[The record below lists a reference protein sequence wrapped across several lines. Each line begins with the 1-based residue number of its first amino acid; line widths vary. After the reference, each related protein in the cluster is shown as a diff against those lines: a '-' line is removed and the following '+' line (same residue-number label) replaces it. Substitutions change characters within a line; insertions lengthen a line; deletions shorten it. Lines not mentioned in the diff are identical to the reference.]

1 MPTLEH
7 ANQLTDQPSPLVPP
21 TRPFRPPLP
30 ELAGA
35 VSRDFSVR
43 TAQGEL
49 ADFDKACQQEMATLA
64 QDWVPVGQVKTV
76 PKRLVKN
83 LRYFYRD
90 YVIFAWN
97 SQPDVTSEVKLLV
110 RSIRQAIDRVKA
122 TREPIASTTNFNRQL
137 HQKAVTFL
145 KRLAHDK
152 TFDASAIG
160 ANKYRHY
167 VVESKL
173 KARLQR
179 PICDEQAHDLSGTW
193 QVKRVRSQQE
203 LLDIGKALVLCVG
216 RKNEQTQ
223 HYFRSLVTKDSE
235 FWQLLCDGHPKGLFE
250 VHCNHQ
256 YRECPDLKLYRCV
269 GEFDGYSHRLLKLPY
284 EIATDLVQTLKI
296 HPLSAL
302 PLFKSGAFP
311 SFILGVKDRDQP
323 DFSIVVGNFVYRG
336 WITGYELIMSRVRSS
351 ASGVLDTGGS
361 TAWGYF
367 FMSANDVTLGKG
379 RASGAHVSDLSPS
392 QIFETSQ
399 QTIRQH
405 PLSEINAEEALA
417 VLVARILNGLC

>member
-7 ANQLTDQPSPLVPP
+7 ANQLTEQPNPRVPP

-35 VSRDFSVR
+35 VSRDYSVR
-43 TAQGEL
+43 TSQGEF
-49 ADFDKACQQEMATLA
+49 ADFNRICQQEIEKLA

-76 PKRLVKN
+76 PKRLAKN
-83 LRYFYRD
+83 LKFFYRD
-90 YVIFAWN
+90 YLIFAWN
-97 SQPDVTSEVKLLV
+97 SQPDVTSEVRLLV

-122 TREPIASTTNFNRQL
+122 SHEPLASTTNLSRQL

-152 TFDASAIG
+152 TFDASANG

-167 VVESKL
+167 VVKSKL

-179 PICDEQAHDLSGTW
+179 PICDEHSHNLRENW
-193 QVKRVRSQQE
+193 HVNRVRSQQE
-203 LLDIGKALVLCVG
+203 LLDIGKALTLCVG

-223 HYFRSLVTKDSE
+223 RYFRSLVTKDSE

-250 VHCNHQ
+250 VHCHHQ
-256 YRECPDLKLYRCV
+256 YRDCPVLKRYRCV
-269 GEFDGYSHRLLKLPY
+269 GEFDGHSHQFLKLPY
-284 EIATDLVQTLKI
+284 EIAAELVQTLKI

-302 PLFKSGAFP
+302 ALFRSGAFP
-311 SFILGVKDRDQP
+311 SFILGVKDRDQA
-323 DFSIVVGNFVYRG
+323 DFSVAVGNFVYRG
-336 WITGYELIMSRVRSS
+336 WITGYELIMSRTRSS

-392 QIFETSQ
+392 QSFETSQ